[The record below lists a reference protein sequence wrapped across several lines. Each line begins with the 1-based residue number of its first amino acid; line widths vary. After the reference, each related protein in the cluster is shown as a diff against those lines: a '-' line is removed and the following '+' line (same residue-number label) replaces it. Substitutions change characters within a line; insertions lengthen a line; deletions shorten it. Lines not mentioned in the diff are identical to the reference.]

1 MADLEFIELDDRLA
15 LESLVSALILTLE
28 EQGLLDGERLDR
40 HLLHAEAELDEADLG
55 EAAERLDQWRE
66 FLAARRRRG
75 SERRGADSHSGAG
88 SS

>member
-1 MADLEFIELDDRLA
+1 MADDLEFIELDDRLA

-28 EQGLLDGERLDR
+28 EQGLLDGERLNR
-40 HLLHAEAELDEADLG
+40 HLLHAEAQLDEADLG

-75 SERRGADSHSGAG
+75 PGSRGGNSQSG